1 MRTKIAVSA
10 GGIVWREGRDG
21 PEVAVC
27 IRRNPPLRALP
38 KGTPDNGETIQ
49 ETAERE
55 VREETGLDV
64 RTLSRVGTIEY
75 WFVLAGVRYHKF
87 VHHFLMEPVGG
98 DTSLHDHEY
107 DDVVWLP
114 VREALAQLTYQ
125 NEARMLEKGV
135 LAIEKLRSAA
145 AAEGTVQA

>member
-1 MRTKIAVSA
+1 MRTKMAVSA
-10 GGIVWREGRDG
+10 GGIVWREGQNG

-27 IRRNPPLRALP
+27 VRHAPPLWALP
-38 KGTPDNGETIQ
+38 KGTPDQGETIQ
-49 ETAERE
+49 QTAERE
-55 VREETGLDV
+55 VREETGIQV
-64 RTLSRVGTIEY
+64 RTLSKVGTIEY

-114 VREALAQLTYQ
+114 LDEALSRLTYQ
-125 NEARMLEKGV
+125 NEARMLEKG
-135 LAIEKLRSAA
+135 APEIDRLRAA
-145 AAEGTVQA
+145 AATGGALQA